1 MAILG
6 LGIFGWITIMMVFGK
21 IGLMVKTRFP
31 GDVIGMGIIFTL
43 LVIGALPTEEAL
55 SCFSSTSVVLVGVL
69 FVLAA
74 ALVHSGVIQW
84 ITKNLLRTPRSL
96 SDALVRTMVP
106 AAGLSAFIS
115 SAPVVA
121 LMLGAV
127 KTWARKRDINPSK
140 LLMPLSYAATLGGVC
155 TLIGTTPNLVV
166 SDLYTTYTGKTLG
179 IACTTIPGLFCLA
192 VGVITIIALQKF
204 LPVRKSPE
212 EAFETSAD
220 YTVELVVPADCDH
233 IGMSVDE
240 AGLRDVEGGS
250 LIEIV
255 RFDSE
260 IISPVPDDE
269 FILGNDHLVYS
280 GDINSIL
287 QLRQTHGLVNANHL
301 VFSTKEENS
310 RRRKLQMATI
320 DFASPLIGK
329 SMSEMSFEDR
339 QNVVLVAVA
348 REGERISDIPRNIK
362 LRPGDTLLLEGD
374 KLLPENFHGSL
385 NFFDSIVLPQ
395 ESSKTLLASMILI
408 GMVLLAVLQIM
419 PLLNS
424 CLVAIMAML
433 LIRCL
438 SIEQLQNAINWKLL
452 MVFAGS
458 VCLGKAMTYTGVS
471 QALSDLINLST
482 GTNPLLSLFI
492 LCMLGTLVTEFISS
506 VSAAAIFAPIG
517 ICLAQSLGVNPVTF
531 CVAIMIS
538 VSSSFATPIG
548 SETNTFIYGPGGY
561 RFTDYLRVG
570 LPMNII
576 ILIANIFITTL
587 VYPL

>member
-1 MAILG
+1 MTILG

-21 IGLMVKTRFP
+21 IGLMIKTRFP
-31 GDVIGMGIIFTL
+31 GDIIGMGIIFTL

-96 SDALVRTMVP
+96 SDALVRTMIP

-140 LLMPLSYAATLGGVC
+140 LLLPLSYAATLGGVC

-192 VGVITIIALQKF
+192 VGVVTIIALQRL
-204 LPVRKSPE
+204 LPARKSPE

-220 YTVELVVPADCDH
+220 YTVELVVPADCEH
-233 IGMSVDE
+233 IGMTVDE
-240 AGLRDVEGGS
+240 AGLRDVDGGS

-280 GDINSIL
+280 GDITSIL
-287 QLRQTHGLVNANHL
+287 HLRQTHGLVNANHL
-301 VFSTKEENS
+301 VFSTKDETT
-310 RRRKLQMATI
+310 RKRKLQMATI

-348 REGERISDIPRNIK
+348 REGERISDIPRNII

-374 KLLPENFHGSL
+374 KLLPENYQGSL

-424 CLVAIMAML
+424 CIVAIMAML

-471 QALSDLINLST
+471 QMLSDLINLST

-587 VYPL
+587 IYPL

>member
-1 MAILG
+1 MTFLG
-6 LGIFGWITIMMVFGK
+6 LGIFAWITLLMVFGK
-21 IGLMVKTRFP
+21 VGLMIKTRFP

-43 LVIGALPTEEAL
+43 LVIGALPTDEAL

-84 ITKNLLRTPRSL
+84 ITKNLLRTPKSL
-96 SDALVRTMVP
+96 SDALVRVMLP

-127 KTWARKRDINPSK
+127 KTWARKRNISPSK
-140 LLMPLSYAATLGGVC
+140 LLLPLSYAATLGGVC

-166 SDLYTTYTGKTLG
+166 SDFYSSYTGKTLG
-179 IACTTIPGLFCLA
+179 LACTTIPGIFCLA
-192 VGVITIIALQKF
+192 VGVLTILALQRF
-204 LPVRKSPE
+204 LPVRKGPE
-212 EAFETSAD
+212 EAFESSAD
-220 YTVELVVPADCDH
+220 YTVELIVPADCENV
-233 IGMSVDE
+233 GMTVDE
-240 AGLRDVEGGS
+240 AGLRDIEGGS
-250 LIEIV
+250 LIEMV

-260 IISPVPDDE
+260 IISPVPEDE

-287 QLRQTHGLVNANHL
+287 QLRQSHGLVNANHL

-310 RRRKLQMATI
+310 RKRKLQMATI
-320 DFASPLIGK
+320 DFSSPLIGK
-329 SMSEMSFEDR
+329 SMSEVSFEDR
-339 QNVVLVAVA
+339 HNVVLVAVA
-348 REGERISDIPRNIK
+348 REGERINNIPRNII

-385 NFFDSIVLPQ
+385 NFFDSVVLPQ
-395 ESSKTLLASMILI
+395 ESKKTVIASVILF
-408 GMVLLAVLQIM
+408 GMVLLAVLQLM

-424 CLVAIMAML
+424 CLVAIMVML
-433 LIRCL
+433 LVRCL

-458 VCLGKAMTYTGVS
+458 VCLGKAMTYTGVT
-471 QALSDLINLST
+471 QALSDLITLST
-482 GTNPLLSLFI
+482 GTNPLMSLFI
-492 LCMLGTLVTEFISS
+492 LCLLGTFLTEFISS
-506 VSAAAIFAPIG
+506 VGAAAIFAPIG

-538 VSSSFATPIG
+538 VSSSFATPVG

-561 RFTDYLRVG
+561 RFSDYLRVG

-576 ILIANIFITTL
+576 ILLANIFITTL

>member
-301 VFSTKEENS
+301 VFSTKDETT
-310 RRRKLQMATI
+310 RKRKLQMATI

-458 VCLGKAMTYTGVS
+458 VCLGKSMTYTGVS

>member
-301 VFSTKEENS
+301 VFSTKEENT
-310 RRRKLQMATI
+310 RKRKLQMATI

-458 VCLGKAMTYTGVS
+458 VCLGKSMTYTGVS